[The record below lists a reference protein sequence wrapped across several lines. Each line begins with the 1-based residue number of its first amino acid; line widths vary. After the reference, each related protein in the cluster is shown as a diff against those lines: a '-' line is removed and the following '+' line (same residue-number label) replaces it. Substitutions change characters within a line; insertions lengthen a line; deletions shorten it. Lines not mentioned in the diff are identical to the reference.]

1 MTNRISTRKKVLLA
15 IIIVLA
21 LAGIVL
27 IACWITQ
34 NKENPDVT
42 AAFIEEHM
50 TNDNGT
56 IATYLKPAASENPDI
71 VAGREALSESLGL
84 WMQTAVV
91 SGNRAR
97 FDDSV
102 QLLTT
107 YFLNQEQEPYIQWKL
122 RPDGQSEVTTNALGD
137 DLRILDALLNAFN
150 RWGEEEYLQLAKKIG
165 SALLAVQTEDYLVD
179 YHDFARDESAAALSL
194 VYIDLSALREM
205 HNNGI
210 LSSQDYERYRNLL
223 AHMPS
228 DGVFYPKTFHIG
240 TGQYEYDASVNLI
253 DQLIVGI
260 HLAEMNHPPT
270 DLIAFLKGEFRQH
283 QRLAG
288 RYTRK
293 SRKPDADYES
303 PAVYGLAIILALQ
316 TKDLPWAQQLHERM
330 LQLRDQDPAYPGGY
344 VFDGNTHAFDNLF
357 PLLAETLFEQSK

>member
-1 MTNRISTRKKVLLA
+1 MTNRLSTRKKAILA
-15 IIIVLA
+15 IIVVLA

-27 IACWITQ
+27 LACWIIQ
-34 NKENPDVT
+34 DKEN
-42 AAFIEEHM
+42 
-50 TNDNGT
+50 
-56 IATYLKPAASENPDI
+56 
-71 VAGREALSESLGL
+71 
-84 WMQTAVV
+84 
-91 SGNRAR
+91 
-97 FDDSV
+97 
-102 QLLTT
+102 
-107 YFLNQEQEPYIQWKL
+107 
-122 RPDGQSEVTTNALGD
+122 
-137 DLRILDALLNAFN
+137 
-150 RWGEEEYLQLAKKIG
+150 G
-165 SALLAVQTEDYLVD
+165 SALLAVRTEGYLVD

-194 VYIDLSALREM
+194 VYVDLSALREM

-210 LSSQDYERYRNLL
+210 LPSRDYERYQNLL

-228 DGVFYPKTFHIG
+228 DGVFYPKTYQISSG
-240 TGQYEYDASVNLI
+240 KYEYDASVNLI
-253 DQLIVGI
+253 DQLIVGV

-288 RYTRK
+288 RYTRE

-316 TKDLPWAQQLHERM
+316 TNDLPWAQQLHERM
-330 LQLRDQDPAYPGGY
+330 LQFRDQDPAYPGGY